1 MGTPVIQEHS
11 CKRCK
16 RLITKRN
23 KSGKSFYMCS
33 YDQIMIKDSVYS
45 SNECLTFIN
54 KKG

>member
-1 MGTPVIQEHS
+1 MGTSVIQEHS